1 VGGTRQ
7 RDFAGTNS
15 KPHKLPENAP
25 TPTSRV
31 HLGMMAGYHFSRKNI
46 LPSKQGMRQKWL
58 FFKKKADFS
67 QFLGDVLR
75 TLC

>member
-1 VGGTRQ
+1 
-7 RDFAGTNS
+7 
-15 KPHKLPENAP
+15 
-25 TPTSRV
+25 
-31 HLGMMAGYHFSRKNI
+31 MMAGYHFSRKNI